1 MISNSDSTMTLPLT
15 LQGNEIL
22 EMQADRNPY
31 LFIDKVTSLIPGKA
45 CDGFKN
51 LTMNEWFFP
60 IHFEGDP
67 CMPGFLQAEMLVQFC
82 ALTLLALPGNK
93 GKKVYLLSC
102 ERMKAVKKVVPGD
115 RIDVKTTLLS
125 YRHSIAKGHGE
136 GYVNGKIV
144 ISADFTFTLAI
155 SEERKTLIPNL

>member
-1 MISNSDSTMTLPLT
+1 MASNSNPQKNSFLT

-31 LFIDKVTSLIPGKA
+31 LFIDKVTCLIPGKS
-45 CDGFKN
+45 CEGFKN

-82 ALTLLALPGNK
+82 ALTLLSLPGNR
-93 GKKVYLLSC
+93 GMKVYMLSC
-102 ERMKAVKKVVPGD
+102 DRMKAVRKVVPGD

-125 YRHSIAKGHGE
+125 YRHSIAKGHGD
-136 GYVNGKIV
+136 GYVDGKLV
-144 ISADFTFTLAI
+144 ITADFTFTLSI
-155 SEERKTLIPNL
+155 SEERKSLTPKI